1 MYICIYICI
10 YIRIHIYIYMYIRIY
25 IYVCVLQA
33 KSVTPHQFRALQLTM
48 SPFEF
53 PPTLCGSG
61 AGILVLGQ
69 PHFFDFVIWQIWH
82 ISSNKSLLVKVLPG
96 VANNFGTVDVTRSN
110 S

>member
-1 MYICIYICI
+1 MC
-10 YIRIHIYIYMYIRIY
+10 
-25 IYVCVLQA
+25 VCVLQA

-69 PHFFDFVIWQIWH
+69 PHFFDFVIWQIRH